1 MNYIFTPKEPFLR
14 TERMEIV
21 KERPI
26 LSSLQTG
33 ALSKLS
39 TVKEKKDTS
48 FVIYVHPFTLC
59 DL

>member
-1 MNYIFTPKEPFLR
+1 MNSIFTPKEHFLR

-33 ALSKLS
+33 ALSKTS
-39 TVKEKKDTS
+39 TVKEKKDAS
-48 FVIYVHPFTLC
+48 FIVYAHPIYTV
-59 DL
+59 